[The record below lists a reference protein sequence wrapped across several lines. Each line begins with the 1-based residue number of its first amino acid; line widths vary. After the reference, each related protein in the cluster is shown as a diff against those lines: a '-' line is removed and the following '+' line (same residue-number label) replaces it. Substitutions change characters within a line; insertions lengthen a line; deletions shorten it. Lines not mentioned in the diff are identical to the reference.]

1 MQGLEQV
8 KVYLMEKIS
17 KINLNNPK
25 ANTGAKILKLHKT
38 IEEDIDKLIGIAF
51 QAIQLN
57 FTSDS
62 SSSPAGTTTLTSI
75 STSIGLK
82 VYNFIHREPIP
93 WKEQVRLGDLFI
105 EAFYNCGYV
114 DLYYPKARNT
124 SYIVS
129 ATNKWIELADIP
141 EALTE
146 ITIQNSFN
154 TPQKGAYI
162 KGNENVYNKDV
173 PWVRAINKLQSTGW
187 RINKRV
193 YEAMIDNQDLF
204 VSDEPIEDND
214 AKEMKR
220 RSKTIEWAFITHK
233 AKQLLKLPCFYQTV
247 EADYRGRIYYKEAFL
262 NFQGSDLARG
272 MLQFARGKPMTED
285 GLFWLAVHTAS
296 SYNES
301 YNKDEIPEWCEA
313 NYLSY
318 LEDEELESIS
328 VDKMTLEDRVR
339 WVNQNM
345 DNIQELGK
353 TRVIRTEAEKPVSF
367 LACCIEWYDY
377 QQSVNSNRIHMTHLP
392 IPVDGSNNGWQH
404 LGAMSKDPHTGK
416 LVGLI
421 PVEIQ
426 HDFYVQTAKE
436 LYKQTEDEELKEIL
450 NAMPMKHIRKGISK
464 RGSMTRAY
472 SAGASKIAENMFF
485 DCKTEDYHTEYNITE
500 DHCNKFAK
508 ILIKAIN
515 TVCPGPLDTMGYLQ
529 SLAKFEIGEHK
540 KYKSDGTPAGKE
552 FDNLKKEVR
561 ELWMKKEKTEEDIE
575 EIDRIVKELNSYE
588 SKLVYGNGKDRIR
601 WKTPSDFPV
610 EYTNFIM
617 RDDKVFGTISGYKPS
632 PNNYKIKHVAKV
644 PTKAPDTRGFMCGIS
659 PNFVHSM
666 DASHMAMVI
675 DEWNNDFGAV
685 HDSFSTHACDVENLL
700 ELTKKKFIDIYNVD
714 NFYNYIQDQLLTND
728 TNLDIDQPNRGS
740 LDVEDIYESDYFFA

>member
-1 MQGLEQV
+1 
-8 KVYLMEKIS
+8 
-17 KINLNNPK
+17 
-25 ANTGAKILKLHKT
+25 
-38 IEEDIDKLIGIAF
+38 
-51 QAIQLN
+51 
-57 FTSDS
+57 
-62 SSSPAGTTTLTSI
+62 
-75 STSIGLK
+75 
-82 VYNFIHREPIP
+82 
-93 WKEQVRLGDLFI
+93 
-105 EAFYNCGYV
+105 
-114 DLYYPKARNT
+114 
-124 SYIVS
+124 
-129 ATNKWIELADIP
+129 
-141 EALTE
+141 
-146 ITIQNSFN
+146 
-154 TPQKGAYI
+154 
-162 KGNENVYNKDV
+162 
-173 PWVRAINKLQSTGW
+173 
-187 RINKRV
+187 
-193 YEAMIDNQDLF
+193 
-204 VSDEPIEDND
+204 
-214 AKEMKR
+214 
-220 RSKTIEWAFITHK
+220 
-233 AKQLLKLPCFYQTV
+233 
-247 EADYRGRIYYKEAFL
+247 
-262 NFQGSDLARG
+262 
-272 MLQFARGKPMTED
+272 MTD
-285 GLFWLAVHTAS
+285 
-296 SYNES
+296 
-301 YNKDEIPEWCEA
+301 
-313 NYLSY
+313 
-318 LEDEELESIS
+318 
-328 VDKMTLEDRVR
+328 
-339 WVNQNM
+339 
-345 DNIQELGK
+345 IQELGK
-353 TRVIRTEAEKPVSF
+353 QKVIKTEAEKPISF

-377 QQSVNSNRIHMTHLP
+377 QRSVNSNRIHMTHLP
-392 IPVDGSNNGWQH
+392 IPIDGSNNGWQH

-450 NAMPMKHIRKGISK
+450 NAMPMKSIRKGISK

-485 DCKTEDYHTEYNITE
+485 DCKTEDYHTKYNITE

-540 KYKSDGTPAGKE
+540 RYKSDGTPAGAE
-552 FDNLKKEVR
+552 FTNLKKEVR

-588 SKLVYGNGKDRIR
+588 SKLVYGNGNDRIK
-601 WKTPSDFPV
+601 WVTPSSFPV

-617 RDDKVFGTISGYKPS
+617 RDEKIIGTISGYTV
-632 PNNYKIKHVAKV
+632 NNKKAQIKHVAKV